1 MKKFRRIFCILA
13 VLLLFLSGCRYAATS
28 VSIVSPAEALYVTDD
43 ADILSDQTE
52 KEIVEK
58 VKLLKDL
65 CGGEIAV
72 VTIRYLTSGLD
83 SEEYARE
90 IINRWGVGD
99 SEKNNGVVLLL
110 VPGEG
115 KGWVTA
121 GVGIERALT
130 AGKLE

>member
-13 VLLLFLSGCRYAATS
+13 VFLLFLSGCRYAATS

-90 IINRWGVGD
+90 IINQWGVGD
-99 SEKNNGVVLLL
+99 S
-110 VPGEG
+110 
-115 KGWVTA
+115 
-121 GVGIERALT
+121 
-130 AGKLE
+130 